1 MRRIKAWALLL
12 TGALIFA
19 LGFISAANFSFDWE
33 FIMPSSIIL
42 AVLLIPAGGTLF
54 AHGLLALDSPP
65 TTSVGHAG
73 PQAAATGIRDSRF
86 LAQGRTARARRA
98 VPLRLIGVRWRE

>member
-1 MRRIKAWALLL
+1 MRRIKAWTLLVA
-12 TGALIFA
+12 GALVFA

-54 AHGLLALDSPP
+54 AHGLLTLDSSSKPS
-65 TTSVGHAG
+65 TSESANKKPRNGA
-73 PQAAATGIRDSRF
+73 P
-86 LAQGRTARARRA
+86 
-98 VPLRLIGVRWRE
+98 